1 LKGVVFMDM
10 NIIKKSCEV
19 IIKANQKWDEL
30 PAPAKPVITGLGVL
44 IGLITY
50 KVVLAGGIILFFG
63 QRTINALG
71 IPQQI
76 LKEEKEKE
84 IEKADKSTA

>member
-1 LKGVVFMDM
+1 MDM

-19 IIKANQKWDEL
+19 MVKANQKWDEL
-30 PAPAKPVITGLGVL
+30 PAPAKPAIAGVGLL
-44 IGLITY
+44 IGLISY
-50 KVVLAGGIILFFG
+50 KIVLAAGIIVFFG

-71 IPQQI
+71 IPQEI
-76 LKEEKEKE
+76 LNEEKGDE